1 MWERVSNDGPGLLW
15 VKEAIAVGSAVWVT
29 DGSYNR
35 EKAPTVSGAG
45 WVLHCTRSG
54 HRLRGSFYEVSP
66 FASSYRAEL
75 LGLLAVHTL
84 ATAFAS
90 YFNLGTPSSEICCDS
105 RGALSRSG
113 EIVKRVPSGSS
124 NADVQRCL
132 RNCKLVGQHF
142 FEYTWVESHQDKIK
156 PWDELILRQQFN
168 CICDAMA
175 KSAVWRALP
184 LPHRDAVHQQL
195 PFERASVIV
204 DGVKQ
209 TTSAADA
216 LRFSLAKQ
224 QASHFYTAELGWTA
238 GNFNAVGWEELDA
251 ALSNKPQMY
260 KQWLAKQASGFC
272 GTQRMVSRWNDARD
286 DRCPDCGLQ
295 ETSAHI
301 LHCPARERTQLLHD
315 QADDLSDWL
324 ADHDTH
330 PDINYWLP
338 RYIKLRGA
346 RQLSSF
352 SELSPGI
359 RRFAEAQDSIGW
371 RNFMEGKIAKELFS
385 VQRRHLAG
393 ISSRTTPASWAK
405 QVVSHV
411 LHISHSQWLFRNES
425 LHHASTGYLRL
436 QRRRDLLH
444 EIGKLADLDPKDV
457 PESRRHLLE
466 VDFSR
471 LASSSDVSQTYWVY
485 AVQAAQKAGQRRA
498 KSRRKRGN
506 GARGRRAAAHTER
519 RRSLTRTTRVTA
531 VEAQIAREFAG
542 TPLNPRK
549 ERLSQRATEV
559 AYGSNK
565 RRKPD

>member
-1 MWERVSNDGPGLLW
+1 M
-15 VKEAIAVGSAVWVT
+15 T
-29 DGSYNR
+29 
-35 EKAPTVSGAG
+35 
-45 WVLHCTRSG
+45 
-54 HRLRGSFYEVSP
+54 
-66 FASSYRAEL
+66 
-75 LGLLAVHTL
+75 
-84 ATAFAS
+84 
-90 YFNLGTPSSEICCDS
+90 
-105 RGALSRSG
+105 
-113 EIVKRVPSGSS
+113 
-124 NADVQRCL
+124 
-132 RNCKLVGQHF
+132 
-142 FEYTWVESHQDKIK
+142 
-156 PWDELILRQQFN
+156 
-168 CICDAMA
+168 
-175 KSAVWRALP
+175 
-184 LPHRDAVHQQL
+184 
-195 PFERASVIV
+195 
-204 DGVKQ
+204 
-209 TTSAADA
+209 
-216 LRFSLAKQ
+216 
-224 QASHFYTAELGWTA
+224 
-238 GNFNAVGWEELDA
+238 
-251 ALSNKPQMY
+251 
-260 KQWLAKQASGFC
+260 GF
-272 GTQRMVSRWNDARD
+272 
-286 DRCPDCGLQ
+286 
-295 ETSAHI
+295 
-301 LHCPARERTQLLHD
+301 
-315 QADDLSDWL
+315 

-352 SELSPGI
+352 AELSPEI
-359 RRFAEAQDSIGW
+359 RRFAEVQDSIGW
-371 RNFMEGKIAKELFS
+371 RNFMEGKIARELFS
-385 VQRRHLAG
+385 IQRRHLAG

-471 LASSSDVSQTYWVY
+471 LASSSDVSQAYWVY

-498 KSRRKRGN
+498 RSRRQRGN
-506 GARGRRAAAHTER
+506 GARSRRAAAHTER

-549 ERLSQRATEV
+549 DRLSHRATEV